1 MQSLILLVQT
11 VIGRRFVPKRL
22 VQPQGYFI
30 RRLPENTTS
39 ATQLHTFQVMTDTTS
54 QKTFM
59 ERHLLWPKILY
70 FSLYLA
76 IYSANALA
84 GPYMIQKWGITP
96 SSAGFI
102 LALQG
107 VNFIGAIFWTGLADK
122 TGKHRILLSSATFIG
137 AIMFFLHCLPRI
149 FDWKLSVAMDMAYI
163 STMLTIMWFF
173 QSAMFPLLDSA
184 MISLLSQDPAFSKD
198 QFGIQ
203 RLFGSPAHPL
213 ASIIQALTQLAE
225 GKTQIYLYQS
235 IAFGAATIFAG
246 LVLLGVP
253 EHTKQIPKSF
263 AHHGHKDQNKPP
275 HLSQATALPLAP
287 SPIVPAAPE
296 LDLQSTE
303 KERSPVVRLLLDP
316 GFLFFMLFVVS
327 AGLLANSLTLFLPI
341 HQVISKTKAKG
352 PAAAGPAPQNSFMD
366 AALPKLPSMVSEIA
380 VFFTSRYL
388 MRTFG
393 VYWLLLGSQFFGII
407 RLMSYAFGPEK
418 PPMWYS
424 SIVEVTKGLN
434 SGLIVS
440 AGVRVASDIALPG
453 CSNSAQ
459 GLFSGTYKGVSTS
472 LAGIV
477 GGILLTVFDQDIRRL
492 FFWVGIFAIF
502 TTVSFFFKFLL
513 IDRSIGL
520 PGMPRKEV
528 DTHHTNAST
537 SSFGSTTSSSTPVAS
552 TMKVGAGGKLGV

>member
-1 MQSLILLVQT
+1 
-11 VIGRRFVPKRL
+11 
-22 VQPQGYFI
+22 
-30 RRLPENTTS
+30 
-39 ATQLHTFQVMTDTTS
+39 MTDAPT

-84 GPYMIQKWGITP
+84 GPYMIEKWGITP

-107 VNFIGAIFWTGLADK
+107 VNFIGAIFWTGLADQ
-122 TGKHRILLSSATFIG
+122 TGKHRILLSSATFVG
-137 AIMFFLHCLPRI
+137 AIMFFLHSLPKI
-149 FDWKLSVAMDMAYI
+149 FDWELSVAMDMAYI
-163 STMLTIMWFF
+163 STMLTTMWFF

-184 MISLLSQDPAFSKD
+184 MISLLSQDSAFSKD

-213 ASIIQALTQLAE
+213 ASIIQAMTQMAA
-225 GKTQIYLYQS
+225 GKSSTYLYQAV
-235 IAFGAATIFAG
+235 AFASAG
-246 LVLLGVP
+246 LFALLVLVGVP

-263 AHHGHKDQNKPP
+263 AHHGHKDPNKPP

-296 LDLQSTE
+296 LDLESTQ

-327 AGLLANSLTLFLPI
+327 AGLLSNSLTLFLPI
-341 HQVISKTKAKG
+341 HQVISKAKKAAVG
-352 PAAAGPAPQNSFMD
+352 GAAAAAGAQAPAHNTSFML
-366 AALPKLPSMVSEIA
+366 AAVPKLPSMVSEIA

-407 RLMSYAFGPEK
+407 RLMSYAFGPVS
-418 PPMWYS
+418 PPLWYS
-424 SIVEVTKGLN
+424 SIVEITKGLN

-477 GGILLTVFDQDIRRL
+477 GGILLLAFDQDIRRL
-492 FFWVGIFAIF
+492 FFWIGILAIF

-520 PGMPRKEV
+520 PGMPRKEPE
-528 DTHHTNAST
+528 THHANIST

-552 TMKVGAGGKLGV
+552 TMKVGADKKLGV